1 MTEQWTLSTTPIEQP
16 ALISSSFSLFVI
28 QFRRY
33 LIQCWA
39 NNVSLS
45 KCLKLSRKALA
56 QGRTDHV
63 TVLLTNF
70 GLQVSIQVFFRQVL
84 GTGFPDFT
92 FTFSRQN
99 NIFCCDLELWFMA
112 FTYKLDLIGSR
123 WSMCS
128 KHFGQIITHF
138 GNYNPYTQTYKQIHS
153 RMTALWPQ
161 SARWQHL
168 GKSSYLKHLKVHRQ
182 SRFRNTSSTT
192 EFISI
197 RCRDWPVE

>member
-28 QFRRY
+28 QFRGY
-33 LIQCWA
+33 LIHCWA

-63 TVLLTNF
+63 TVRAYYLLI
-70 GLQVSIQVFFRQVL
+70 LAYK
-84 GTGFPDFT
+84 FPDFT
-92 FTFSRQN
+92 FTFSRLN
-99 NIFCCDLELWFMA
+99 NIFCCDLELWLMA

-128 KHFGQIITHF
+128 KHFGQRSFRLEIITHTHRHRPT
-138 GNYNPYTQTYKQIHS
+138 N
-153 RMTALWPQ
+153 RLTAEWL
-161 SARWQHL
+161 HC
-168 GKSSYLKHLKVHRQ
+168 GLKVLGD
-182 SRFRNTSSTT
+182 N
-192 EFISI
+192 I
-197 RCRDWPVE
+197 